1 MTTTAP
7 SRTVPR
13 DLTLE
18 WHIQQNRAQRLAS
31 CGRFEEARDCAEQ
44 ALQLAAEIDSSA
56 SNYRYPASLHLVL
69 VEVSRETGQVD
80 IKRYQV
86 DYDVGKAINPVLVKG
101 QLDGGLAQGIGGTL
115 LEEIRYSDDG
125 QLQTASLMDYLLP
138 GACEVPPVEVNLS
151 EDCPSLMNP
160 LGVKGAGEGG
170 TVCVAAAVGNA
181 VADALGAQVTAL
193 PLTPERVRQLILAAA
208 QPPSDAQ

>member
-69 VEVSRETGQVD
+69 VCQSLVDRDFAGVEVLIR
-80 IKRYQV
+80 
-86 DYDVGKAINPVLVKG
+86 
-101 QLDGGLAQGIGGTL
+101 GTL
-115 LEEIRYSDDG
+115 ATYE
-125 QLQTASLMDYLLP
+125 
-138 GACEVPPVEVNLS
+138 ACDHHDRGN
-151 EDCPSLMNP
+151 
-160 LGVKGAGEGG
+160 
-170 TVCVAAAVGNA
+170 AAVMRGNLAYVLSRIGRDAEAETTYLRALASAARYLRRYPKVFATMLGNASNFYRRLGRTA
-181 VADALGAQVTAL
+181 VADALGL
-193 PLTPERVRQLILAAA
+193 HAANLRTDRA
-208 QPPSDAQ
+208 E